1 MPFSPSKCGVINLG
15 STEPPQLT
23 FSGLPVRQLNNVTDL
38 GVKYSPSLNFSEHAR
53 FIIAKA
59 RKMASF
65 ILRNFTT
72 SEIRIALFNMCV
84 RPILEYNCT
93 LLSIFRNS
101 DLEGIESVQRVFTR
115 HLLIHNPHIPYN
127 ERCSQLRIQLL
138 WLRRLKLN
146 LTFVFKIVNNFIHS
160 ENNQFSLP
168 SSHSYNIRNKDNT
181 KHRAALRH
189 NFIAIRYSVLWNRLP
204 PEIRTCSNLTS
215 FKNLIDTYLDGPY
228 LLALL
233 NLKSEMPFDYT
244 KGPPNT

>member
-1 MPFSPSKCGVINLG
+1 MAHALFALQMRSYQLG
-15 STEPPQLT
+15 STDTPQLT
-23 FSGLPVRQLNNVTDL
+23 FSGLPVSQLNNVTDL

-59 RKMASF
+59 RKMVSF

-93 LLSIFRNS
+93 LFSIFRNS

-127 ERCSQLRIQLL
+127 ERCSQLRIEPL

-146 LTFVFKIVNNFIHS
+146 LTFVFKILNNLIHS
-160 ENNQFSLP
+160 ENSQFSLS

-181 KHRAALRH
+181 LEITKHRTALRH
-189 NFIAIRYSVLWNRLP
+189 NFITIRYSLLWNRLP
-204 PEIRTCSNLTS
+204 P
-215 FKNLIDTYLDGPY
+215 
-228 LLALL
+228 
-233 NLKSEMPFDYT
+233 KSELVQI
-244 KGPPNT
+244 